1 MIIEKIL
8 IMNRVLWNEKKIMEI
23 IEYNLSSHGVNRL
36 EKKNCRNRE
45 NRISR
50 KRKIKI

>member
-1 MIIEKIL
+1 MIIEKII

-36 EKKNCRNRE
+36 EKKKLEKRE
-45 NRISR
+45 DRVR
-50 KRKIKI
+50 

>member
-23 IEYNLSSHGVNRL
+23 IEYILSTHGVDRL
-36 EKKNCRNRE
+36 EKKVVE
-45 NRISR
+45 IE
-50 KRKIKI
+50 